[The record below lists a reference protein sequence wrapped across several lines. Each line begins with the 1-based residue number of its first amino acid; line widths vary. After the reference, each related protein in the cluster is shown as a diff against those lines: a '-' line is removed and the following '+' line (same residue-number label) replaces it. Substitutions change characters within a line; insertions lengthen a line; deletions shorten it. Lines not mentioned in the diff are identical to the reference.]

1 MGKNT
6 YKFWVFS
13 VAMMLLATRTA
24 FAQAYVQAV
33 SDFDSL
39 MREYNLVSL
48 GNASISGNDTWGGL
62 AVGGNLTLNSVPV
75 ANLSSVSN
83 TGSDPTLYVAGQ
95 LILNGDS
102 QLNNGYAAI
111 SSAANSGYTLSGNQF
126 VGSNGKLILNS
137 NASNPLTNAGPANWN
152 WSTIG
157 SQALSIS
164 QTLAAA
170 NQSGTVAVN
179 TSNQTL
185 TFSSNSTDSGVVVFN
200 LDASL
205 LGSGTFGG
213 QNFSNIGFSLAANQT
228 AVVNVSNAAGRTIFG
243 NGNMNLSS
251 DIASRL
257 LWNITDTSGSVSL
270 GNGGQFYGSVL
281 APLVNVSNY
290 NSPVNGQVLA
300 GSLTYS
306 GAELHDTPFTPVGI
320 TTGVLVPEPSTYALW
335 GVGLCAA
342 GFVLRRRLQ
351 AVRR

>member
-6 YKFWVFS
+6 YRFWVFLS
-13 VAMMLLATRTA
+13 AMMLLAARSLL
-24 FAQAYVQAV
+24 AQAYVQAV
-33 SDFDSL
+33 SDFDTL

-62 AVGGNLTLNSVPV
+62 AVAGNLTLNSVPV

-83 TGSDPTLYVAGQ
+83 TGSDPTLYVSGQ

-102 QLNNGYAAI
+102 QLNNGYASI
-111 SSAANSGYTLSGNQF
+111 SSSANSGYTLSGNQF
-126 VGSNGKLILNS
+126 IGSNGKLLLNS
-137 NASNPLTNAGPANWN
+137 NSSNPLTNAGPANWN

-157 SQALSIS
+157 SQAVSIS
-164 QTLAAA
+164 QTLASAA
-170 NQSGTVAVN
+170 QSGTIAVN

-185 TFSSNSTDSGVVVFN
+185 TFSSTSTDAGVVVFN

-205 LGSGTFGG
+205 LGSGTFNG
-213 QNFSNIGFSLAANQT
+213 QNFSNINFSLAADQT
-228 AVVNVSNAAGRTIFG
+228 AVVNVSNAAGHTIFG

-281 APLVNVSNY
+281 APLVDLTNY
-290 NSPVNGQVLA
+290 NSSINGQVLA

-320 TTGVLVPEPSTYALW
+320 TVGVLVPEPSTYALW

-351 AVRR
+351 TARR